1 MTDQSRERMDRD
13 IVDAVSDLEEIE
25 DYLQRHDH
33 ELADNLSDV
42 RMRINR
48 ALMNE
53 AFENHE

>member
-1 MTDQSRERMDRD
+1 MSDQSRERMDRD

-25 DYLQRHDH
+25 DYLQRHGH